1 MPDILKVF
9 MVTVFIFMFG
19 FWIKDITHKKT
30 DIPIDTIETRYEKL
44 KTYINVLNASQAEIK
59 TIKNYKDLTTIL
71 TNKFPTEATVNFS
84 QEDIIKVTFSH
95 PEKIEYNLLNY
106 DIFPMLLLMD
116 GSMFTIVNYGNGCK
130 KVDKEYPDNSDCVI
144 LVDVN
149 GVNPPNR
156 KNGSIDQTDRYEMIF
171 DGNKN
176 KVYYKDRYMN
186 DLKQAFGK

>member
-1 MPDILKVF
+1 MSDLLKVF
-9 MVTVFIFMFG
+9 MVVIFIIMFG

-44 KTYINVLNASQAEIK
+44 KTYIDILNTAQAEIK
-59 TIKNYKDLTTIL
+59 TIENYKDLTTIL

-84 QEDIIKVTFSH
+84 QEDILKVTFSH
-95 PEKIEYNLLNY
+95 PEKIEYKLLNY
-106 DIFPMLLLMD
+106 DISPMLLLID
-116 GSMFTIVNYGNGCK
+116 SSIFIILNYGNNCR
-130 KVDKEYPDNSDCVI
+130 KVDKEYPENSDCVI

-156 KNGSIDQTDRYEMIF
+156 KNGSIETTDRYEMIF
-171 DGNKN
+171 DGNLN